1 MADLFEELAT
11 SFDPVLATERA
22 RANVQRVL
30 PKRFYKA
37 VSIEPVSG
45 LYRVLLDGK
54 PVRTPGRNLLAVAP
68 LRAACALEAEWA
80 GQGEFVD
87 PMTMPLTRLVNS
99 AIDGVS
105 REIKTVKDAVAAFAG
120 TDLTC
125 YRAGEPPR
133 LDGRQRAAWEPV
145 LDWIEERFGIRPVA
159 TVGVV
164 AVAQRP
170 DLLAAVRAALPDDAT
185 RLAAI
190 ELVTTLTGSVFLAL
204 ALVEKR
210 LLPDDVWLAAHVDED
225 WNAELWGADD
235 EARQRRD
242 FRRAD
247 FNAAALLLLD

>member
-1 MADLFEELAT
+1 MADLFEDLAA

-22 RANVQRVL
+22 RANVQRLL
-30 PKRFYKA
+30 PKRFYKV
-37 VSIEPVSG
+37 VSVEPVDG
-45 LYRVLLDGK
+45 LHRVLLDGK
-54 PVRTPGRNLLAVAP
+54 PVRTPGRHQLAVAS

-80 GQGEFVD
+80 GQGEYVD

-105 REIKTVKDAVAAFAG
+105 SEIDAVKDSIAAYAG
-120 TDLTC
+120 SDLTC

-133 LDGRQRAAWEPV
+133 LDERQRLAWEPV
-145 LDWIEERFGIRPVA
+145 LDWVRERFGVRPVA
-159 TVGVV
+159 TIGVM
-164 AVAQRP
+164 AVTQPRELVTAI
-170 DLLAAVRAALPDDAT
+170 RAALPDDAI

-190 ELVTTLTGSVFLAL
+190 EQITTLTGSVFLAL
-204 ALVEKR
+204 ALLEKR

-225 WNAELWGADD
+225 WNAELWGVDS

-247 FNAAALLLLD
+247 FDAAALLLLD

>member
-1 MADLFEELAT
+1 MADLFEDLAA

-30 PKRFYKA
+30 PKRFYKV
-37 VSIEPVSG
+37 VSVEPVDG
-45 LYRVLLDGK
+45 LHRVLLDGK
-54 PVRTPGRNLLAVAP
+54 PVRTPGRQQLAVAS

-80 GQGEFVD
+80 GQGEHVD

-105 REIKTVKDAVAAFAG
+105 SEIEAVKDAVAAYAG
-120 TDLTC
+120 SDLTC

-133 LDGRQRAAWEPV
+133 LDERQRLAWEPV
-145 LDWIEERFGIRPVA
+145 LDWVRERFGVRPVA
-159 TVGVV
+159 TIGVM
-164 AVAQRP
+164 AVAQPRE
-170 DLLAAVRAALPDDAT
+170 LVTAIRAALPDDAI
-185 RLAAI
+185 RLAALEQI
-190 ELVTTLTGSVFLAL
+190 TTLTGSVFLAL
-204 ALVEKR
+204 ALLERR

-225 WNAELWGADD
+225 WNAELWGVDS

-247 FNAAALLLLD
+247 FDAATLLLLG

>member
-1 MADLFEELAT
+1 MADLFEELAA
-11 SFDPVLATERA
+11 SFDPVQATERA

-37 VSIEPVSG
+37 VSVDPADG
-45 LYRVLLDGK
+45 LYCVLLDGK
-54 PVRTPGRNLLAVAP
+54 PVRTPGRNLLAVGS

-80 GQGEFVD
+80 RQGEFVD

-105 REIKTVKDAVAAFAG
+105 REIEAVKDATAAYAG
-120 TDLTC
+120 SDLTC

-133 LDGRQRAAWEPV
+133 LDERQRLAWEPI
-145 LDWIEERFGIRPVA
+145 LDWVRERFGTRPVA
-159 TVGVV
+159 TIGVIV
-164 AVAQRP
+164 VPQP
-170 DLLAAVRAALPDDAT
+170 PQLSAAIRAALPDDAI
-185 RLAAI
+185 RLSAI
-190 ELVTTLTGSVFLAL
+190 ELITTLTGSVFLAL

-210 LLPDDVWLAAHVDED
+210 LSPDDVWLAAHIDED
-225 WNAELWGADD
+225 WNAELWGVDS

-247 FNAAALLLLD
+247 FDSAVLLLLD

>member
-1 MADLFEELAT
+1 MADLFEDLAA

-30 PKRFYKA
+30 PKRFYKV
-37 VSIEPVSG
+37 VSVEPVDG
-45 LYRVLLDGK
+45 LHRVLLDGK
-54 PVRTPGRNLLAVAP
+54 PVRTPGRQQLAVAS

-80 GQGEFVD
+80 GQGDHVD

-105 REIKTVKDAVAAFAG
+105 SEIEAVKDAVAAYAG
-120 TDLTC
+120 SDLTC

-133 LDGRQRAAWEPV
+133 LDERQRLAWEPV
-145 LDWIEERFGIRPVA
+145 LDWVRERFGVRPVA
-159 TVGVV
+159 TIGVM
-164 AVAQRP
+164 AVAQPRE
-170 DLLAAVRAALPDDAT
+170 LVTAIRAALPDDAI
-185 RLAAI
+185 RLAALEQI
-190 ELVTTLTGSVFLAL
+190 TTLTGSVFLAL
-204 ALVEKR
+204 ALLERR

-225 WNAELWGADD
+225 WNAELWGVDS

-247 FNAAALLLLD
+247 FDAATLLLLG

>member
-1 MADLFEELAT
+1 MADLFEELAA
-11 SFDPVLATERA
+11 SFDPVQATERA

-37 VSIEPVSG
+37 VSVEPAEG
-45 LYRVLLDGK
+45 LHRVLLDGK
-54 PVRTPGRNLLAVAP
+54 PVRTPGRNTLAVAS

-105 REIKTVKDAVAAFAG
+105 QEIEAVKDAVAAYAG
-120 TDLTC
+120 SDLTC

-133 LDGRQRAAWEPV
+133 LDERQRLAWEPV
-145 LDWIEERFGIRPVA
+145 LDWVRNRFGTRPVA
-159 TVGVV
+159 TIGVI
-164 AVAQRP
+164 AVAQP
-170 DLLAAVRAALPDDAT
+170 PQLLAAIRAALPDNAI

-190 ELVTTLTGSVFLAL
+190 EQIATLTGSVFLAL
-204 ALVEKR
+204 ALLEKR

-225 WNAELWGADD
+225 WNAELWGVDW

-247 FNAAALLLLD
+247 FDSAVLLLRD